1 MDLKEEYLR
10 IIISLMRI
18 DKQNIFTLT
27 YIILCGSC
35 NIGIFNQLSIIQ
47 SLFRL

>member
-18 DKQNIFTLT
+18 DKQNISTLT
-27 YIILCGSC
+27 YIIYADHV
-35 NIGIFNQLSIIQ
+35 I
-47 SLFRL
+47 